1 MIILSCKVPYIPIIP
16 TQMTITIK
24 NSYKVPVKI
33 RYGMSTILD
42 GYICD
47 YPLMEGGEKLCQ

>member
-1 MIILSCKVPYIPIIP
+1 
-16 TQMTITIK
+16 
-24 NSYKVPVKI
+24 VPVKI

-47 YPLMEGGEKLCQ
+47 YPLMEGGEKLCQWCGKFRNFNSWTIEI